1 MKSNFEEESKLAAVA
16 AVERRWQDKEAAQ
29 RKSKRAASFQRFG
42 AIAALCAIGIVGAA
56 VVLYKL
62 GYGEGV
68 SLPEWTHISFFDKG
82 VDEAGLSHI
91 DSFTDILE
99 RFKTPEIKVWR
110 KIPQEIKPKN
120 AKAGAVYYILL
131 EKKNG
136 SYGVYRM
143 TAKGDGAFTV
153 EEFMP
158 LRKPIPIK
166 MSEYKKA
173 CEGVLQL
180 IEHAGE
186 VYIRGTSDVAEG
198 QSYRQRLLK

>member
-29 RKSKRAASFQRFG
+29 RKGKRSASLQRWG
-42 AIAALCAIGIVGAA
+42 AIIALCAIGFVGAA
-56 VVLYKL
+56 VVLYKF

-68 SLPEWTHISFFDKG
+68 SLPEWAQINLFDKG
-82 VDEAGLSHI
+82 VNEKELSHI

-99 RFKTPEIKVWR
+99 RFKAPEIKVWR
-110 KIPQEIKPKN
+110 KISKELKPKN
-120 AKAGAVYYILL
+120 AKAGAVYHILL

-136 SYGVYRM
+136 ICGVYRM

-153 EEFMP
+153 EEFAP
-158 LRKPIPIK
+158 LRKPMPIK

-186 VYIRGTSDVAEG
+186 VYIRGTSDIAQG
-198 QSYRQRLLK
+198 QNLRQRLLK